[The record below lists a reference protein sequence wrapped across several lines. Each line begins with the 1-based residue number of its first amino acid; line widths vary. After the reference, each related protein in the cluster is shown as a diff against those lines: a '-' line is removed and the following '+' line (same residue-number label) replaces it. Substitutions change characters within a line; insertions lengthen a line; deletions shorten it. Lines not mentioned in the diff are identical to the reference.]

1 MALIELYLGCAL
13 VLGFLRKSAY
23 LCGIMLS
30 LMIWSI
36 VEGFGGPY
44 GPGSTDAGAA
54 IMYAFIFV
62 AIIIVE
68 RSSNYNRY
76 SLDVLIERKL
86 NGWKRLA
93 EFYDEKNSSKRMDGS
108 QTAYKTILPKLDPLL
123 VEDVILN
130 QQQNQEDVKN
140 DITSYD
146 MTSDK
151 RSPLNRIGLTG
162 KEQRQSN

>member
-1 MALIELYLGCAL
+1 MLASLTSTPTAFLHGIGLIELSLGLAL
-13 VLGFLRKSAY
+13 FIGFLRKTIY
-23 LCGIMLS
+23 LAGIILS

-44 GPGSTDAGAA
+44 GPGSTDVGAA

-86 NGWKRLA
+86 NGWKHLT
-93 EFYDEKNSSKRMDGS
+93 EFYEDKSSS
-108 QTAYKTILPKLDPLL
+108 
-123 VEDVILN
+123 
-130 QQQNQEDVKN
+130 
-140 DITSYD
+140 S
-146 MTSDK
+146 
-151 RSPLNRIGLTG
+151 RS
-162 KEQRQSN
+162 

>member
-1 MALIELYLGCAL
+1 
-13 VLGFLRKSAY
+13 
-23 LCGIMLS
+23 MLS

-44 GPGSTDAGAA
+44 GPGSTDVGAA

-86 NGWKRLA
+86 NGWKHLA
-93 EFYDEKNSSKRMDGS
+93 EFYDEKSSSKRADGL

-130 QQQNQEDVKN
+130 QQQNQEDVEN
-140 DITSYD
+140 DITTYD
-146 MTSDK
+146 MTSDM
-151 RSPLNRIGLTG
+151 RSPLDRIGQTG
-162 KEQRQSN
+162 KEKLE